1 MWSIMISAFGMQNR
15 KSFIS
20 LGQLFHGGIISF
32 HYCTR
37 QLCSFSC
44 SLFWVFETTAIL
56 NWYFSLATLP
66 LMENGNV
73 LSRIFLSRQNL
84 PKAAMIVQ
92 FSQILYLSHPTIWKF
107 SHYYYKDWDSCKV
120 FFISPSLGKGRWGIE
135 PHKKGNR
142 EKRRKEKSKQ
152 LKESKKQNQG

>member
-1 MWSIMISAFGMQNR
+1 MWMWSIMIAALEMQNR

-20 LGQLFHGGIISF
+20 LGQRFHGEIISF

-37 QLCSFSC
+37 QLCPFSC

-56 NWYFSLATLP
+56 NWFFSLTTLP

-84 PKAAMIVQ
+84 AKAGMIVQ
-92 FSQILYLSHPTIWKF
+92 FSQILYLSHPTIWKL
-107 SHYYYKDWDSCKV
+107 SHYCYKDWDAWKIFLFHQVKGGVVEEKV
-120 FFISPSLGKGRWGIE
+120 
-135 PHKKGNR
+135 PHKKCYR
-142 EKRRKEKSKQ
+142 KKRRKEKSKQ
-152 LKESKKQNQG
+152 L